1 MPTEFAYKARDY
13 QGAAVNGVAR
23 LDSKE
28 AVRDFLAERNLIP
41 IDIRP
46 RTDSLLQQL
55 KTQMQKKSSREDLI
69 LFTRK
74 LNALYRAGIPLSGAL
89 GIIADQEGTPR
100 FADVASRLRSDL
112 EQGYSFSESV
122 AQHPGVFNETYVNAV
137 RVAEETGRLDVVM
150 ERLATTLERDLETRE
165 QIKTAIRY
173 PIIVVVMV
181 ILAFFSLVTFVV
193 PRFAQFYAK
202 NNAALP
208 LPTQIMLDLNRLIS
222 GYWPVLLVIG
232 VVLIPVAI
240 KLFKMKQVRVRLD
253 GLVLK
258 LPIFGRL
265 LNKIYVARFSHLLG
279 VAFSSGA
286 PLLSAIDSVKSAVGN
301 RVVESEIER
310 IRNQVQQGQ
319 SISAIRSQL
328 PHFPS
333 LAVSLMQVG
342 LESGSL
348 DFMLQQVAAFFDRE
362 VDYTTRRLLTL
373 IEPLLIMFLG
383 AVVLVMA
390 LAIFLPMWN
399 LVEVFRPR

>member
-1 MPTEFAYKARDY
+1 
-13 QGAAVNGVAR
+13 
-23 LDSKE
+23 
-28 AVRDFLAERNLIP
+28 
-41 IDIRP
+41 
-46 RTDSLLQQL
+46 
-55 KTQMQKKSSREDLI
+55 
-69 LFTRK
+69 
-74 LNALYRAGIPLSGAL
+74 
-89 GIIADQEGTPR
+89 
-100 FADVASRLRSDL
+100 
-112 EQGYSFSESV
+112 
-122 AQHPGVFNETYVNAV
+122 
-137 RVAEETGRLDVVM
+137 
-150 ERLATTLERDLETRE
+150 
-165 QIKTAIRY
+165 
-173 PIIVVVMV
+173 
-181 ILAFFSLVTFVV
+181 LVTFVV

-222 GYWPVLLVIG
+222 GYWPVLLVVGI
-232 VVLIPVAI
+232 VLIPVAI
-240 KLFKMKQVRVRLD
+240 KLFKMKQVRVHLD

-319 SISAIRSQL
+319 SISAIRNQL

-373 IEPLLIMFLG
+373 IEPLLILFLG